1 VFLAGATGAIGKRL
15 VPLLLSAGHGVVG
28 TTRSEEKSQ
37 ALRATGVEPIVVDVF
52 DASAL
57 SRAVSNAH
65 ADIVIDQLTAATRA
79 RRESNRRRNEAE
91 RAHPHRGDSESCRC
105 DAPSWRAP
113 PITQS
118 IAWVDAPGA
127 EPHAEDDMLDAN
139 AQGSRAVTV
148 AGVLAL
154 ERLTVSSSPIEGVV
168 LR

>member
-1 VFLAGATGAIGKRL
+1 M
-15 VPLLLSAGHGVVG
+15 
-28 TTRSEEKSQ
+28 
-37 ALRATGVEPIVVDVF
+37 LRAGV
-52 DASAL
+52 
-57 SRAVSNAH
+57 
-65 ADIVIDQLTAATRA
+65 
-79 RRESNRRRNEAE
+79 
-91 RAHPHRGDSESCRC
+91 HR
-105 DAPSWRAP
+105 

-118 IAWVDAPGA
+118 IAWVYAPGA